1 VGRTASSTLRA
12 GTLLATSLLP
22 VGFVAG
28 AATTAAPGAPAATAP
43 AATARPTSVSRNS
56 AAGSGDWPVYHGDPA
71 GSGDV
76 TAKVDLSSLGT
87 VWRSPA
93 LDGQLYGEPL
103 VVGGSVYVATEDD
116 SVYALSS
123 STGAVRWRRH
133 LATAVPSGDLPC
145 GDISPTV
152 GVTGTPVVD
161 LVRHELFVVA
171 DEVVAGHPEHWLYG
185 LGLGGGSVELR
196 QQVDPPGAD
205 PSALLQ
211 RTGLTLD
218 EGDVVFGFGGNYGDC
233 GSYHGWVVSVPEAGG
248 TAQRFEVDA
257 GTGESQGAVWMGGAA
272 PVVDGNG
279 DIWVATGNGSVTSKS
294 GPYDDADSVL
304 ELSPSLHLLQSFA
317 PSNWYRLSAGDLDLG
332 SVSPALLPDGMV
344 VQGGKGHTLYL
355 LRRSRLGGIGGQLG
369 RRAGVCAGDID
380 GGAAVKGDVAYLP
393 CQSGLL
399 AVRVDA
405 AAGRL
410 TVRWQAPSGAGGPPI
425 VAGGL
430 VWTIAGATLLG
441 LDPSTGAAT
450 EQLPV
455 ASGADHFPTPSVG
468 DGLLLAPGGDQ
479 VTAFG
484 PPGALRRRAR

>member
-1 VGRTASSTLRA
+1 MTARSLV
-12 GTLLATSLLP
+12 ATSLLL
-22 VGFVAG
+22 AG
-28 AATTAAPGAPAATAP
+28 YLASAGTVPASTAP
-43 AATARPTSVSRNS
+43 VVDRPAPPARPTPGLRGSV
-56 AAGSGDWPVYHGDPA
+56 AGSGDWPVYHGDPA
-71 GSGDV
+71 GSGEV
-76 TAKVDLSSLGT
+76 TAKVDLSSLGRL
-87 VWRSPA
+87 WRSPA

-103 VVGGSVYVATEDD
+103 VVGGSVYVATEGD

-133 LATAVPSGDLPC
+133 LGTAVPSGDLPC
-145 GDISPTV
+145 GDISPAV

-161 LVRHELFVVA
+161 VAAHELFVVA

-185 LGLGGGSVELR
+185 LGLGGGGVELR
-196 QQVDPPGAD
+196 QRVDPPGAD

-218 EGDVVFGFGGNYGDC
+218 RGDVVFGFGGNYGDC

-248 TAQRFEVDA
+248 TARRFEVDA
-257 GTGESQGAVWMGGAA
+257 GAGESQGAVWMGGAA

-317 PSNWYRLSAGDLDLG
+317 PSNWYRLSAEDLDLG
-332 SVSPALLPDGMV
+332 SASPALLPDGTV

-355 LRRSRLGGIGGQLG
+355 LRRPRLGGIGGQLG

-380 GGAAVKGDVAYLP
+380 GGTAVSGDVAYLP

-410 TVRWQAPSGAGGPPI
+410 TVRWQAGSGAGGPPI

-430 VWTIAGATLLG
+430 VWTIAGGTLLG

-455 ASGADHFPTPSVG
+455 TAGADHFPTPSVG
-468 DGLLLAPGGDQ
+468 DGLLLAAGDDE
-479 VTAFG
+479 VSAFG